1 MAIATQIS
9 LKPTHGTQVICFG
22 ERFLSGTQPRAKRSI
37 SLAPLL
43 YMAPGLPLVA
53 ERSERVRELL
63 AEGIEPRVLVVL
75 VNNREVGWLIDAK
88 RILAIWHRIGTE
100 PPESKTAASRR
111 LF

>member
-1 MAIATQIS
+1 
-9 LKPTHGTQVICFG
+9 
-22 ERFLSGTQPRAKRSI
+22 
-37 SLAPLL
+37 
-43 YMAPGLPLVA
+43 MAPGLPLVA

-88 RILAIWHRIGTE
+88 RILAIWHNIGTE